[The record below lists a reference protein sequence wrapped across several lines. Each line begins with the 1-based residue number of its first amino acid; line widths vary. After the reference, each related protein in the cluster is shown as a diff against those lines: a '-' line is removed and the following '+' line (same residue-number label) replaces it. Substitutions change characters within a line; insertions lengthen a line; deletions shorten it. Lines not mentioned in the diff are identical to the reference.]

1 MDEQS
6 APPPLPPAGWY
17 PNATGAQQ
25 WWDGTAWGQLATSLA
40 PAVPAP
46 TTNPLGAI
54 ALTVG
59 ILAAL
64 ICLIPY
70 GVFFGGLLA
79 LGAAA
84 LGLYAASR
92 RAPRKLAF
100 IGAGLGGLA
109 LLLGIS
115 ITAAVAAPHPLAA
128 AEANATP
135 SATFT
140 PTPKPVATF
149 NVDSPTDPASV
160 ETANVTPTVAVAD
173 NTVTN
178 QTALVLLTQ
187 LPVKPAQVGGYQR
200 SANFGDA
207 WIDVDRN
214 GCDTRND
221 ILNRDLTNLTKSGT
235 CKVLTGSFTSP
246 YTGAAIQFLRGE
258 DTSPLVQI
266 DHVVALEN
274 AWETG
279 AQALTYAQRVTL
291 ANDPL
296 ELLAVDGKSNN
307 QKSGS
312 DASEWLPTA
321 AGFSC
326 TYVARQ
332 ISVKI
337 TYGLWVTQAE
347 HDAMARV
354 LASCPTVA
362 GTASQF
368 APAPAPPVA
377 AAPAQPVPFVA
388 KPAAP
393 KPAAPAA
400 PAPAPAPAPSVV
412 HPGAYCSTAGA
423 TGVTSAGTPMVCKTT
438 ATDSR
443 LRWRSQ

>member
-1 MDEQS
+1 MDAQS
-6 APPPLPPAGWY
+6 APPPPPLPPAGWY
-17 PNATGAQQ
+17 PNAAGALQR
-25 WWDGTAWGQLATSLA
+25 WDGTAWGQVA
-40 PAVPAP
+40 PPPASVAAAP
-46 TTNPLGAI
+46 TTNPLGAV

-79 LGAAA
+79 LGAAV
-84 LGLYAASR
+84 LGIYAATR

-115 ITAAVAAPHPLAA
+115 ITAAVAAPHPETAPQVSS
-128 AEANATP
+128 TP
-135 SATFT
+135 SATPT
-140 PTPKPVATF
+140 PTPLASF
-149 NVDSPTDPASV
+149 NVDAPSDPASV
-160 ETANVTPTVAVAD
+160 ETATVTASVAVVD

-178 QTALVLLTQ
+178 QTAIVLLSQ
-187 LPVKPAQVGGYQR
+187 LPVKPLQVGGYQR
-200 SANFGDA
+200 SADFGDA

-221 ILNRDLTNLTKSGT
+221 ILARDLTGTSKSGP
-235 CKVLTGSFTSP
+235 CKVMTGSFVSP
-246 YTGAAIQFLRGE
+246 YTAATIQFQRGE
-258 DTSPLVQI
+258 NTSPLVQI
-266 DHVVALEN
+266 DHIVALQN

-279 AQALTYAQRVTL
+279 AQGLTYAQRVTL

-312 DASEWLPTA
+312 DAAHWLPSAT
-321 AGFSC
+321 GFAC

-354 LASCPTVA
+354 LAGCPTAA

-377 AAPAQPVPFVA
+377 AAPAQPVPFVGNPA
-388 KPAAP
+388 PAAP
-393 KPAAPAA
+393 PAA
-400 PAPAPAPAPSVV
+400 PAPAPAV
-412 HPGAYCSTAGA
+412 HPGAYCSIAGA
-423 TGVTSAGTPMVCKTT
+423 TGVTSKGTAMVCTTT